1 MSHQTASGATL
12 GISAAAPAT
21 HDIAGFDALTF
32 TDVGEITNI
41 GEFGKE
47 WETVTHSPLSSRG
60 VKKSKGSF
68 NNGTLSPGLAL
79 DGSDGGQTAMSAA
92 LESEDPVYLKIQ
104 LKSGD
109 IYYLTGLVM
118 SFKANVG
125 GNSDVVSASTNIEL
139 THHEIL
145 KKPAA

>member
-68 NNGTLSPGLAL
+68 NNGALSPGLAL
-79 DGSDGGQTAMSAA
+79 DDSDAGQAIMEAA
-92 LESEDPVYLKIQ
+92 RDSDDNYYFKIT
-104 LKSGD
+104 LKSGLT
-109 IYYLTGLVM
+109 YYFVGLVM
-118 SFKANVG
+118 SFKPNVG
-125 GNSDVVSASTNIEL
+125 GNPDVVTASTNIEL
-139 THHEIL
+139 NNHEIV